1 MLLTWYILHREGNKE
16 MSSNEV
22 NDVQSPKIA
31 FNKGVSAAA
40 RNGEF
45 QSFLYQFWQ
54 SLGMAMVL
62 IVLCII
68 MALLAPHFLTFRN
81 VINVARQVSINA
93 ILAAGMTFVILTGGI
108 DLSVGSA
115 LAVAGVISVWLTT
128 KGISPALAV
137 LAGIAVGAAC
147 GLLNGVLISKF
158 KLSPFIVTLGALTYL
173 RGFAYV
179 TTGAYPLINDNL
191 GFGFLGQGSIGFL
204 PWPVIIAVI
213 VFVIGYIVLKHTVF
227 GRRIYAIGGNEQAAR
242 LSGIN
247 VDRTLIWVYTISGI
261 CTGIAGI
268 IFSARLL
275 SAQPMGGEGYELD
288 AIAAVILGGTS
299 FTGGVGS
306 IIGTAIGAL
315 IIGVLN
321 NGLVLMNVPFFY
333 QLIIKGAVIIVAVL
347 LDRIRSSRVRTA

>member
-1 MLLTWYILHREGNKE
+1 MTSNKVTDE
-16 MSSNEV
+16 
-22 NDVQSPKIA
+22 QSA
-31 FNKGVSAAA
+31 RAATSEERSTAA
-40 RNGEF
+40 RNAEV
-45 QSFLYQFWQ
+45 QSRLYQLWQ
-54 SLGMAMVL
+54 SLGMAVVL
-62 IVLCII
+62 IALCVI
-68 MALLAPHFLTFRN
+68 MAIFAPHFFTFRN

-128 KGISPALAV
+128 KGVPDVIAV
-137 LAGIAVGAAC
+137 LAGVATGGLCGA
-147 GLLNGVLISKF
+147 LNGVLIAKL

-173 RGFAYV
+173 RGVAYI
-179 TTGAYPLINDNL
+179 TTGAYPLIKNDL
-191 GFGFLGQGSIGFL
+191 GFAFLGEGSVGFL
-204 PWPVIIAVI
+204 PWPVIIAVV
-213 VFVIGYIVLKHTVF
+213 VFVIGFIVLKRTVF
-227 GRRIYAIGGNEQAAR
+227 GRRVYAIGGNEQAAR

-247 VDRTLIWVYTISGI
+247 VDRALIWVYTISGV

-299 FTGGVGS
+299 FTGGLGS
-306 IIGTAIGAL
+306 IVGTAIGAL

-321 NGLVLMNVPFFY
+321 NGLVLMDVPFFY
-333 QLIIKGAVIIVAVL
+333 QLIIKGAVIIAAVL
-347 LDRIRSSRVRTA
+347 LDRIRSARLRAA

>member
-1 MLLTWYILHREGNKE
+1 

-22 NDVQSPKIA
+22 KDVQSPRVA
-31 FNKGVSAAA
+31 LNKGVSAAA

-54 SLGMAMVL
+54 SLGMTVVL

-68 MALLAPHFLTFRN
+68 MAFLAPHFLTFRN

-115 LAVAGVISVWLTT
+115 LAVSGVVSVWLTT
-128 KGISPALAV
+128 KSGLPPALAV
-137 LAGIAVGAAC
+137 LAGIAIGAVC
-147 GLLNGVLISKF
+147 GMLNGVLISKF

-179 TTGAYPLINDNL
+179 TTGAYPIISDSL
-191 GFGFLGQGSIGFL
+191 GFGFLGQGSVGFL
-204 PWPVIIAVI
+204 PWPVIIALLM
-213 VFVIGYIVLKHTVF
+213 FVLGYIVLKRTVF

-261 CTGIAGI
+261 CAGIAGI

-275 SAQPMGGEGYELD
+275 SAQPTGGDGYELD

-306 IIGTAIGAL
+306 IVGTAIGAL

-321 NGLVLMNVPFFY
+321 NGLVLMDVPFFY
-333 QLIIKGAVIIVAVL
+333 QLIIKGAVIIVAIL

>member
-1 MLLTWYILHREGNKE
+1 MSRNK
-16 MSSNEV
+16 V
-22 NDVQSPKIA
+22 NDVQTPRIPLPKS
-31 FNKGVSAAA
+31 VSAA

-45 QSFLYQFWQ
+45 QSVLYQFWQ
-54 SLGMAMVL
+54 SLGMTVVL
-62 IVLCII
+62 IVLCIF
-68 MALLAPHFLTFRN
+68 MAFLAPHFLTFRN

-128 KGISPALAV
+128 NSGLSPALAV
-137 LAGIAVGAAC
+137 LAGIAIGAVC
-147 GLLNGVLISKF
+147 GMLNGVLISKF

-179 TTGAYPLINDNL
+179 TTGAYPIINENL

-204 PWPVIIAVI
+204 PWPVIIALL
-213 VFVIGYIVLKHTVF
+213 VFVIGYIVLKRTVF

-242 LSGIN
+242 LSGMN
-247 VDRTLIWVYTISGI
+247 VDWVLIWVYTISGM
-261 CTGIAGI
+261 CAGIAGI

-275 SAQPMGGEGYELD
+275 SAQPTGGDGYELD

-306 IIGTAIGAL
+306 IVGTVIGAL

-333 QLIIKGAVIIVAVL
+333 QLIIKGAVIIVAIL

>member
-1 MLLTWYILHREGNKE
+1 MGTNKVTDAQGARTASKEGYDAATRKA
-16 MSSNEV
+16 EV
-22 NDVQSPKIA
+22 RS
-31 FNKGVSAAA
+31 
-40 RNGEF
+40 R
-45 QSFLYQFWQ
+45 LYQLWQ
-54 SLGMAMVL
+54 GLGMALVL
-62 IVLCII
+62 IVLCVI
-68 MALLAPHFLTFRN
+68 MAAFAPHFFTFRN
-81 VINVARQVSINA
+81 IINVARQVSINA

-128 KGISPALAV
+128 KGVPDVVAV
-137 LAGIAVGAAC
+137 LAGIATGGLCGA
-147 GLLNGVLISKF
+147 LNGVLISKF

-173 RGFAYV
+173 RGVAYV
-179 TTGAYPLINDNL
+179 TTGAYPLIKSDL
-191 GFGFLGQGSIGFL
+191 GFAFLGVGSVGFL
-204 PWPVIIAVI
+204 PWPVIIALV
-213 VFVIGYIVLKHTVF
+213 VFIIGYLVLKRTVF
-227 GRRIYAIGGNEQAAR
+227 GRRLYAVGGNEQAAR

-247 VDRTLIWVYTISGI
+247 VDRLLIWVYTISGA
-261 CTGIAGI
+261 CAGLAGI

-275 SAQPMGGEGYELD
+275 SAQPTGGDGYELD

-333 QLIIKGAVIIVAVL
+333 QLIIKGAVIIAAIM
-347 LDRIRSSRVRTA
+347 LDRIRSARLRSA

>member
-1 MLLTWYILHREGNKE
+1 
-16 MSSNEV
+16 MSSNRIT
-22 NDVQSPKIA
+22 DTKAP
-31 FNKGVSAAA
+31 GSASGGERAA
-40 RNGEF
+40 SAGTITMQNRI
-45 QSFLYQFWQ
+45 YQLWQ
-54 SLGMAMVL
+54 NLGMAFVL
-62 IVLCII
+62 IILCII
-68 MALLAPHFLTFRN
+68 MAIMAPHFLEFRN
-81 VINVARQVSINA
+81 VVNVARQISINA

-128 KGISPALAV
+128 KGVPDVLAV
-137 LAGIAVGAAC
+137 LAGVATGGLCGAV
-147 GLLNGVLISKF
+147 NGVLIAKF

-173 RGFAYV
+173 RGLAYV
-179 TTGAYPLINDNL
+179 TTGAYPLIKSDL
-191 GFGFLGQGSIGFL
+191 GFGFLGSGSVGPI
-204 PWPVIIAVI
+204 PWPVVIAI
-213 VFVIGYIVLKHTVF
+213 LVFVVGYIVLKRTVF

-247 VDRTLIWVYTISGI
+247 VDRVLIWVYTISGI

-299 FTGGVGS
+299 FTGGLGS
-306 IIGTAIGAL
+306 IIGTIIGAL

-321 NGLVLMNVPFFY
+321 NGLVLMDVPFFY
-333 QLIIKGAVIIVAVL
+333 QLMIKGGVIVVAVL
-347 LDRIRSSRVRTA
+347 LDRVRVARTNVA